1 MGAREGGNFGHL
13 LRHYR
18 LAAGLTQEALADR
31 SGLSVL
37 TISALERG
45 VNQAPRRETLG
56 LLARA
61 LALRADQVTVFDAAA
76 RRRPHVGPT
85 LPSVGTQSAA
95 SDADLPLAG
104 RGRDLAALER
114 HLQDHGPP
122 LLVLAGEPG
131 IGKSRLLREAI
142 RRAADRG
149 MTVLG
154 GGCRQ
159 RGGQQPYAPLQDAL
173 ADKVRQLPVAQARA
187 VLRGCSWLVRLLPE
201 LAGGPIEPLPVEA
214 TTADQERRLMF
225 GAVATLLSNLV
236 GSAGTLL
243 VLDDLQWAGTDALDL
258 LRTLLPDA
266 GRLHLRV
273 LGAYRDTEVRP
284 EDPLSVA
291 LADLGSAGLA
301 AQRGLRPLASA
312 DASRLLDSLLVD
324 WDAPESADR
333 AAIRDR
339 VLRRTGGV
347 PFFLV
352 SCAQA
357 LRLAAEEGGTPNDVP
372 WDVAQGVRLRV
383 GALPAPARETLDV
396 AAIAGRVSSL
406 EVLVAATGF
415 AEATAVVA
423 LEAACDLRLLE
434 ETGAGTYQFAHD
446 VIRDVVE
453 ADVST
458 TRRALLHRAVATAI
472 EHHDAHRL
480 AEQYETLAHHFT
492 LAAVWD
498 KALDYRVKAGD
509 RAAEAYANGSALAH
523 YAEAL
528 IAGERLG
535 PAANL
540 AIATAAQKR
549 GLLNILLGN
558 TGDAIADFNHMLA
571 AAEALGDRRLQGIAL
586 ARRGQCEMWH
596 HEFDLAERSFQSAL
610 VVADS
615 GLDNVRYTASVWLG
629 GMYQAL
635 GRWSEGGPILAAA
648 ERLGAAAGNP
658 FDRSWATLFLTS
670 QLGWLARYDEALTI
684 LDRERQTTDRHPYMR
699 IALGWTEVLDR
710 GGKGEFQRA
719 IDLLREVLTFCERV
733 SEPLWHARALNLMG
747 WLFAELQDHPS
758 ALAWSQ
764 RGVEAALA
772 LAAPDLEIESN
783 ARLNLA
789 DALVALGRPD
799 EAVEQYRL
807 VDPIVRHPGPK
818 DLVSLIRY
826 SQHHF
831 HSYGEWWLL
840 QGEPSR
846 ALADAAACLE
856 IAEPAG
862 HRKNVVKGRRLRA
875 QALAA
880 LEQLVEAQA
889 ELESALA
896 VARELGNPTQLWKTL
911 AALGDLRTQQGE
923 PVEARR
929 AYCEAVAVI
938 DGVASGLTEE
948 SLRETFLSSEAVQWI
963 RRLAKNAG

>member
-1 MGAREGGNFGHL
+1 MGAREGGNFGNL

-31 SGLSVL
+31 SGLSIL

-45 VNQAPRRETLG
+45 VNQAPRRETLD

-61 LALRADQVTVFDAAA
+61 LALRADQVTAFDDAA
-76 RRRPHVGPT
+76 RRRPRTAPA
-85 LPSVGTQSAA
+85 LPAVGTQSAA

-104 RGRDLAALER
+104 RQSDLATLER
-114 HLQDHGPP
+114 HLQGNGPP

-149 MTVLG
+149 TAVLG

-173 ADKVRQLPVAQARA
+173 ADYIRQLPAAQARSA
-187 VLRGCSWLVRLLPE
+187 LRGCAWLVRLLPE
-201 LAGGPIEPLPVEA
+201 LAGGPIEPLPVEV

-225 GAVATLLSNLV
+225 GAVATLLGNL
-236 GSAGTLL
+236 ATPDGTLL
-243 VLDDLQWAGTDALDL
+243 VLDDLQWAGADALDL
-258 LRTLLPDA
+258 LRALVPDA
-266 GRLHLRV
+266 GRLHLRL

-284 EDPLSVA
+284 ADPLSGA

-312 DASRLLDSLLVD
+312 DASCLLDSLLAD

-333 AAIRDR
+333 VMIRER
-339 VLRRTGGV
+339 VLRRAGGV

-357 LRLAAEEGGTPNDVP
+357 LRLAAEDGGASNDVP
-372 WDVAQGVRLRV
+372 WDVAQGVRQRV
-383 GALPAPARETLDV
+383 ASLPAVAGEALDV

-406 EVLVAATGF
+406 EVLVSATGLS
-415 AEATAVVA
+415 EAIAVVA
-423 LEAACDLRLLE
+423 LEEACNLRLLE
-434 ETGAGTYQFAHD
+434 EIEPGTYQFAHD

-453 ADVST
+453 TDVSV
-458 TRRALLHRAVATAI
+458 TRRTLLHRAVATAI
-472 EHHDAHRL
+472 EQRYAHRL
-480 AEQYETLAHHFT
+480 PEQYETLAHHFT
-492 LAAVWD
+492 QAAVWD

-509 RAAEAYANGSALAH
+509 RAAEAYANGSAVAH

-528 IAGERLG
+528 VAGERLG

-540 AIATAAQKR
+540 ATATAAQKR
-549 GLLNILLGN
+549 GMLNILLGN
-558 TGDAIADFNHMLA
+558 TGDAIADFNRMLA
-571 AAEALGDRRLQGIAL
+571 AAEALGNHRLQGFAL

-596 HEFDLAERSFQSAL
+596 HEFDLAEKSFQLAL

-615 GLDNVRYTASVWLG
+615 GLDDVRYTTSVWLG

-648 ERLGAAAGNP
+648 ERLSAAAGNP

-670 QLGWLARYDEALTI
+670 QLGWLGHYDEALAA
-684 LDRERQTTDRHPYMR
+684 LDCERQAAEHHPYMR

-719 IDLLREVLTFCERV
+719 IDLLREVLAFCERV

-747 WLFAELQDHPS
+747 WLLAELQDHQS
-758 ALAWSQ
+758 ALAWSR

-783 ARLNLA
+783 ARLNLG

-799 EAVEQYRL
+799 EAVEQYRI
-807 VDPIVRHPGPK
+807 VDPVVRHPGPK

-846 ALADAAACLE
+846 ALADATACLA

-880 LEQLVEAQA
+880 LGQPAEALV

-911 AALGDLRTQQGE
+911 AVLGDLWTQDGRPDQ
-923 PVEARR
+923 ARLT
-929 AYCEAVAVI
+929 YCEALAVI
-938 DGVASGLTEE
+938 DGVAANLTEE
-948 SLRETFLSSEAVQWI
+948 SLRETFLSSEAVQRI
-963 RRLAKNAG
+963 RRLAR